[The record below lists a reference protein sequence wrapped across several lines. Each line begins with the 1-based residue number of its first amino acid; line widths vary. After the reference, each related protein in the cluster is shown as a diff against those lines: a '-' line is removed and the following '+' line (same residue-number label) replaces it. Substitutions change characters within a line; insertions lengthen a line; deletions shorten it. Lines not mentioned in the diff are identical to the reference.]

1 MRRALR
7 IAARGLLHPP
17 DKWDLE
23 RLAAHMQTSRQA
35 ASKRP
40 FREFALRLASADPL
54 VESFV
59 AHAANESFP
68 NVNSWGEVRTYL
80 YKAGAEP
87 NAFVGG
93 RLAWREYISRAKRNR
108 E

>member
-1 MRRALR
+1 M
-7 IAARGLLHPP
+7 
-17 DKWDLE
+17 
-23 RLAAHMQTSRQA
+23 AAHQRTSREA

-59 AHAANESFP
+59 AHAGNESFP
-68 NVNSWGEVRTYL
+68 NVNTWAEVRTYL
-80 YKAGAEP
+80 YKAGAETD
-87 NAFVGG
+87 AFVGG
-93 RLAWREYISRAKRNR
+93 RLAWREYISRTKRYS

>member
-1 MRRALR
+1 
-7 IAARGLLHPP
+7 
-17 DKWDLE
+17 
-23 RLAAHMQTSRQA
+23 
-35 ASKRP
+35 
-40 FREFALRLASADPL
+40 

-59 AHAANESFP
+59 THAANESFP

-93 RLAWREYISRAKRNR
+93 RLAWWEYISRAKRNS